1 MGILFP
7 DAHLVSWFSRPPQ
20 NRTWMTRFSSQ
31 PHLVDIRLVWSIKP
45 SAKPKFGGTWT
56 WHVSST

>member
-1 MGILFP
+1 MI
-7 DAHLVSWFSRPPQ
+7 
-20 NRTWMTRFSSQ
+20 RFSSQ

-45 SAKPKFGGTWT
+45 SAKPKFGGAWM